1 MKGKKLVNQGK
12 VWEVVFRER
21 EISELLFW
29 IVKQCQVM
37 SKPRVVPMEM
47 CGKGGV
53 KQTHNTVSL
62 RSSE

>member
-1 MKGKKLVNQGK
+1 MNKVK
-12 VWEVVFRER
+12 VWEVMFRER
-21 EISELLFW
+21 EISELLFC
-29 IVKQCQVM
+29 IVKQSQVM

>member
-1 MKGKKLVNQGK
+1 MNKGK
-12 VWEVVFRER
+12 VWEIVFRER
-21 EISELLFW
+21 EISVLLFW
-29 IVKQCQVM
+29 IVKQHQVM

-53 KQTHNTVSL
+53 KQTHSTVSP

>member
-1 MKGKKLVNQGK
+1 MNK
-12 VWEVVFRER
+12 VKVGVVVFRER

-37 SKPRVVPMEM
+37 SKLWVVPIEV

-53 KQTHNTVSL
+53 KQTHNTVDL

>member
-1 MKGKKLVNQGK
+1 MNK
-12 VWEVVFRER
+12 VKVGEVVFRER

-29 IVKQCQVM
+29 IVKQYQVM
-37 SKPRVVPMEM
+37 SKPRVVPIEM